1 MHFAKSL
8 KNAFLSIP
16 AVFRARFARSLAHRC
31 VTTSSIV
38 PPLEES
44 VRRCF
49 AAVEAKVATTSVLVV
64 QQSRISTV
72 ITGIAGSRST
82 EVRPHSPSSL
92 FETIA

>member
-31 VTTSSIV
+31 VPTSSIV

-44 VRRCF
+44 VRRRV
-49 AAVEAKVATTSVLVV
+49 AAVEAKLALQVLEAQKSALTALVRCLKPLLDSIKQDLSV
-64 QQSRISTV
+64 S
-72 ITGIAGSRST
+72 
-82 EVRPHSPSSL
+82 PHC
-92 FETIA
+92 